1 MCGLIGAVNLPLGA
15 AELDLIAHRGPDGE
29 GLLTRAV
36 GGHQVSLG
44 HRRLA
49 IVDLSANGAQPMQTA
64 DGRHALVFNGEIY
77 NHTDLRSR
85 LAGVAFRG
93 HSDTET
99 LLHLMAAEGSA
110 AVADLNGIFAF
121 AWLDVAAARLVL
133 ARDPFGVKPVYY
145 AVHGGGLCFASE
157 LAPLLRL
164 VPREVDRQ
172 ALTTL
177 LKLRFTPS
185 PQTLFRG
192 IRRLRP
198 GHLLEV
204 NLSGPAPVVR
214 ELPYVGRLAGVRD
227 PGGGS
232 AAATRLYGE
241 HFETAVRR
249 QLMSDVE
256 VGVLLSGG
264 VDSALVAAIAQRH
277 ASRPLKAFTVGF
289 TGEGADEADEIADAA
304 ATARALGMEHLTVR
318 IGFDNFLEALR
329 DCVAVVEEPL
339 ATTSIVPM
347 RYLARLAAGHVKV
360 VLSGQGAD
368 EPLGGYGRYQ
378 GELYAGYVPPG
389 AARLL
394 RAVARGLGLRGER
407 VNRGLDALSADDDV
421 GRFLEAH
428 AVFRDDEI
436 RELTGKAPEG
446 LRSSLEYFYGLLGCA
461 GLPAPVERMMAL
473 DLRLGLADDL
483 LLYTDKITMRSSL
496 ECRVPILDLDL
507 IRFIET
513 LPASYRVGRGQGK
526 IVHRAYARTV
536 LPGAI
541 VDRPKKGFWSPT
553 RVWFRDESRLRAILL
568 DPASRFAGYFDL
580 EAVGRT
586 IREHQQGYNRERHIF
601 LLLALYF
608 WLSLH
613 G

>member
-1 MCGLIGAVNLPLGA
+1 MCGLVGTVNLPLDDA
-15 AELDLIAHRGPDGE
+15 VLDLIAHRGPDGSGVARE
-29 GLLTRAV
+29 TV
-36 GGHQVSLG
+36 GNHVVHLG

-49 IVDLSANGAQPMQTA
+49 IVDLSPNGAQPMRTR
-64 DGRHALVFNGEIY
+64 DGSHVLVFNGEIY
-77 NHTDLRSR
+77 NHAALRPR
-85 LAGVAFRG
+85 LGAVPFRG

-99 LLHLMAAEGSA
+99 LLELLAGEGTA
-110 AVADLNGIFAF
+110 AVPALNGIFAF
-121 AWLDVAAARLVL
+121 AWLDVPGRRLVL
-133 ARDPFGVKPVYY
+133 ARDPFGVKPLYY
-145 AVHGGGLCFASE
+145 AEHAGGLAFGSE
-157 LAPLLRL
+157 LAPLLEL
-164 VPREVDRQ
+164 VPRAVDAD
-172 ALTTL
+172 ALGTL

-185 PQTLFRG
+185 PRTLFAG

-204 NLSGPAPVVR
+204 RLDGDRPVAR
-214 ELPYVGRLAGVRD
+214 ELPYVGRLPQLAD
-227 PGGGS
+227 PGGM
-232 AAATRLYGE
+232 AAAVHDYGA
-241 HFETAVRR
+241 HFAAAVRR

-256 VGVLLSGG
+256 IGVLLSGG
-264 VDSALVAAIAQRH
+264 VDSALVAAVAQRE
-277 ASRPLKAFTVGF
+277 SGRPLKAFTVGF
-289 TGEGADEADEIADAA
+289 TGEGAGEADEIADAA
-304 ATARALGMEHLTVR
+304 ATASALGMEHLTVR
-318 IGFDNFLEALR
+318 IGFDNFLTALE

-347 RYLARLAAGHVKV
+347 RYLARLAASHVKV

-378 GELYAGYVPPG
+378 AELYADYVPPVL
-389 AARLL
+389 ARGL
-394 RAVARGLGLRGER
+394 RALVRGLGLTGER
-407 VNRGLDALSADDDV
+407 LNRGLEAFSAPDDV
-421 GRFLEAH
+421 GRFLAAC

-436 RELTGKAPEG
+436 RDLTGTAPRAPRE
-446 LRSSLEYFYGLLGCA
+446 SLEYFHGLLG
-461 GLPAPVERMMAL
+461 LPALPAAVERMMAL

-513 LPASYRVGRGQGK
+513 LPARYRVGRGQGK
-526 IVHRAYARTV
+526 IVHRAWARTV
-536 LPGAI
+536 LPGSI

-553 RVWFRDESRLRAILL
+553 RVWFRDEARLRAILL
-568 DPASRFAGYFDL
+568 DPATRFARYFDL

-586 IREHQQGYNRERHIF
+586 IGEHQRGYNRERHIF

-608 WLSLH
+608 WLNRH